1 MEAAKL
7 HGKASWLEIGQL
19 EKAGKLKA
27 PTEKLGKEALEI
39 GKSMLQSL

>member
-7 HGKASWLEIGQL
+7 HGKASWLEIGQV

-27 PTEKLGKEALEI
+27 PTERKT
-39 GKSMLQSL
+39 